1 MESTTR
7 KVRARWPFTGAVTVH
22 VEKIAENDDES
33 TVLIEVERP
42 DGRYLNVS
50 VPRAEFLAGVR
61 HVAERFFVAMR
72 ARVEDVAPLAGRQGY
87 LPPAELARQG
97 AQWQRRVEALLKR
110 AAGESFAPLKW
121 TW

>member
-1 MESTTR
+1 MGSTTR

-50 VPRAEFLAGVR
+50 VPRAEFILAVKAADG
-61 HVAERFFVAMR
+61 
-72 ARVEDVAPLAGRQGY
+72 D
-87 LPPAELARQG
+87 ELAAHHLRFLQG
-97 AQWQRRVEALLKR
+97 A
-110 AAGESFAPLKW
+110 
-121 TW
+121 